1 MCLISI
7 SHSNARYNLARNH
20 ICSMIRHHIYNI
32 EKVKVVDRDNIQASL
47 NTLRYIQQTV
57 VHNSERQ

>member
-1 MCLISI
+1 VI
-7 SHSNARYNLARNH
+7 RY
-20 ICSMIRHHIYNI
+20 HIYNI
-32 EKVKVVDRDNIQASL
+32 EKVKVVDRDNIQASF